1 MKSTFFIL
9 LSILSIKVFAQT
21 SGVTLNTSKPETGQQ
36 IIVTYSGKLVKEGT
50 KMTCI
55 LHYTPLNYTPSKGIT
70 TSIINNQLVG
80 SFTIPD
86 SVTYFYVVISNKKA
100 FDNNEGRGYGFNIYK
115 EGNPVKWT
123 FLSEGNSIFL
133 NKWAFNGE
141 IDTERALKLVEK
153 EFDLNPDL
161 EMSAQHYYV
170 KMLSRVA
177 NRKSEA
183 VNLARLN
190 YDKILKTGIGER
202 FTYIYTE
209 ILVNG
214 NYRKGDSLLALVAE
228 KYPSGL
234 TAFDRKLM
242 LLNGYSTYN
251 PDTAVIIHNN
261 IKRDFPKRTLK
272 GERMIT
278 EGILAAYAHK
288 RDDARFEETL
298 NMLFERDK
306 SQQAKIIAATSCNDM
321 ARNLFNANEIQR
333 AKFFAEKSI
342 YFHKNYDSLSIYHGI
357 ASETYATILHKLGD
371 EKGAILNQSKAVY
384 LRNSI
389 FPNVNQKLVQ
399 YLIDDKQFDKAF
411 TVAGEFIIDN
421 LSNPPIDSLYKV
433 AFFAKGGTEGEFI
446 KISNNAKLNA
456 EVEYIGQLRQKLI
469 NKKAPEIEL
478 SDLNGNKVK
487 LSNFRGK
494 TVILDFWATWCGP
507 CIASF
512 PAMKE
517 VMNELKD
524 NSVKFLFIDT
534 MEAEN
539 LENKN
544 DKIKKILDNRKVR
557 SFQVL
562 IDEVIDNNYQ
572 ATTAYNVSS
581 IPAKFV
587 IDKSGRIRYQSTG
600 FGSDKNLIKE
610 LKAIVKI
617 ISD

>member
-1 MKSTFFIL
+1 
-9 LSILSIKVFAQT
+9 
-21 SGVTLNTSKPETGQQ
+21 
-36 IIVTYSGKLVKEGT
+36 
-50 KMTCI
+50 
-55 LHYTPLNYTPSKGIT
+55 
-70 TSIINNQLVG
+70 
-80 SFTIPD
+80 
-86 SVTYFYVVISNKKA
+86 
-100 FDNNEGRGYGFNIYK
+100 
-115 EGNPVKWT
+115 
-123 FLSEGNSIFL
+123 
-133 NKWAFNGE
+133 
-141 IDTERALKLVEK
+141 
-153 EFDLNPDL
+153 
-161 EMSAQHYYV
+161 
-170 KMLSRVA
+170 
-177 NRKSEA
+177 
-183 VNLARLN
+183 
-190 YDKILKTGIGER
+190 
-202 FTYIYTE
+202 
-209 ILVNG
+209 
-214 NYRKGDSLLALVAE
+214 
-228 KYPSGL
+228 
-234 TAFDRKLM
+234 
-242 LLNGYSTYN
+242 
-251 PDTAVIIHNN
+251 
-261 IKRDFPKRTLK
+261 
-272 GERMIT
+272 
-278 EGILAAYAHK
+278 
-288 RDDARFEETL
+288 
-298 NMLFERDK
+298 
-306 SQQAKIIAATSCNDM
+306 
-321 ARNLFNANEIQR
+321 
-333 AKFFAEKSI
+333 
-342 YFHKNYDSLSIYHGI
+342 
-357 ASETYATILHKLGD
+357 
-371 EKGAILNQSKAVY
+371 
-384 LRNSI
+384 
-389 FPNVNQKLVQ
+389 LVQ

-433 AFFAKGGTEGEFI
+433 AFLAKGGTEGEFI

-456 EVEYIGQLRQKLI
+456 EVQYIGQLRQKLI

-534 MEAEN
+534 MEVEN

-544 DKIKKILDNRKVR
+544 DKIKKILDNRKVS

-600 FGSDKNLIKE
+600 FGSDENLIKE